1 MAPRKKYII
10 TKKSKKLTNKTSNKP
25 DNIIQEHNKLNQKH
39 HTIKHKYT
47 KYYPSIYDSDFSHK
61 IAKHGIF
68 KKYKLTVNQKR
79 LNDLYNAFETNT
91 ALPEDSKKHDTNIYI
106 LKPFQK
112 MLRNFMSPYT
122 PYRSIL
128 IYHEMGV
135 GKTCT
140 AITIAESLKNIV
152 KNSDSKIY
160 VIRPDELERQ
170 IFDVNVVHE
179 RKPLNQCTGDT
190 YLQNP
195 KFADL
200 IKNCMGGNDNS
211 CEQLKAKVNK
221 EIRNIYEF
229 AGSQLWARKVQSEID
244 LKTRNIVD
252 SKLIEEKTKTVIQNM
267 FNNSVIIVDEAHE
280 LRDSNEKEA
289 KIVPPILNKVLKY
302 SLNLR
307 IIFLSATPIYDKP
320 QNIVSLINYFLLN
333 DKRPLMK
340 ESELFDL
347 DGNLKPT
354 GREIL
359 ERNTVGYI
367 SYLRG
372 SNPYDFPIRISAR
385 YNIPNK
391 LVNLDNYPLK
401 DIKGKKLN
409 KNDKIKHLE
418 LVDCKLSGAQ
428 LEILNYHVRYD
439 KIPDLDEDDMDKL
452 SSVEPVFDTPLTDT
466 EEYESSSDESSSDE
480 SELEEAISTKKTTVS
495 RISKKSKQSKI
506 QKYNTQDEYR
516 EKTVA
521 YLFER
526 QISNIVYQTLD
537 ECSNNI
543 KLAVGDL
550 GLSQIVKKQHGKWTY
565 EFTDPKYA
573 TRFKLPEL
581 YNWGAKIAQA
591 VELAIQSTGP
601 VFIYTYFNSAGVI
614 PLAFALEMNGFR
626 RYKQHGTPLLETH
639 EKDKTYRGDYIIYT
653 GKQSL
658 STYAKEYIDKR
669 RKMIYETSVKVFIG
683 SSKASEGLNLFG
695 YREAHILDPWHNIN
709 LTEQSIGRVIRTGS
723 HLHLPPQ
730 ERNVTVYQY
739 AATLDDR
746 ESIDLKIYKISEGK
760 AIKAGVIE
768 KILKENALDCELNK
782 DVNIYDSIHYNR
794 LIPLKTSHNK
804 QIKVSLADTEYSRS
818 CFYMKNCSFSCN
830 RGSNSKHE
838 THQIYE
844 NSEYAMPIMKFNY
857 DKEVDEY
864 KNLIIQLLSKSFN
877 VKINNLRQY
886 LKKLIYGEQINQTH
900 DIKDS
905 KKYII
910 TKKTKKQGQKQ
921 SNEIIN
927 QLTPNKPIN
936 DDTEWDDED
945 AFTSAVEELINNEIS
960 IKDKFG
966 RDGKIILSGEYLR
979 FIPEGSLIPNISIQ
993 KQNMKTQLL
1002 KSEIDLKGF
1011 ITKINEEQKRLV
1023 DTEELNYDEIM
1034 HNTIE
1039 IIEKIFYGVYQKE
1052 YKFNVKIKFDE
1063 IIDIIFSK
1071 LVYTYK
1077 LTILK
1082 NILKKLVH
1090 GTKLTDNEYKFENI
1104 IKKHIVY
1111 IKDVFPDTK
1120 TENNIKKSIYG
1131 FIIQNENKLEL
1142 YILNANKEFEKNQ
1155 GNLRKVIEHHRKT
1168 MNKTPNNKL
1177 YGFLKYEKGRDIPLF
1192 KITDVITKGEKKSVI
1207 GFTCFTN
1214 KTHEIKKILNKLDD
1228 RVLKDKNVLDN
1239 KNMLCND
1246 IELIMKR
1253 NDANHV
1259 DGKKWYYTPEE
1270 YEIYFGSQA

>member
-1 MAPRKKYII
+1 LNNKIN
-10 TKKSKKLTNKTSNKP
+10 NKTN
-25 DNIIQEHNKLNQKH
+25 NLHQERQTL
-39 HTIKHKYT
+39 KHKYT
-47 KYYPSIYDSDFSHK
+47 KYYPSIYDPDFSHK

-79 LNDLYNAFETNT
+79 LNDLYNAFETNIPM
-91 ALPEDSKKHDTNIYI
+91 PEDSKKHDTNIYI

-160 VIRPDELERQ
+160 VIRPDEIERQ

-195 KFADL
+195 RFADL

-211 CEQLKAKVNK
+211 CEQLKTKVSK
-221 EIRNIYEF
+221 EIRNVYEF

-244 LKTRNIVD
+244 FKTRNVEDPKI
-252 SKLIEEKTKTVIQNM
+252 IEEKTKAVVQNM

-280 LRDSNEKEA
+280 LRDSNEKDV
-289 KIVPPILNKVLKY
+289 KIVPPILNKVLKHA
-302 SLNLR
+302 LNLR
-307 IIFLSATPIYDKP
+307 LIFLSATPIYDKP

-333 DKRPLMK
+333 DKRQLMK
-340 ESELFDL
+340 ESEVFDL
-347 DGNLKPT
+347 DGNLKPS
-354 GREIL
+354 GRGIL

-372 SNPYDFPIRISAR
+372 SNPYDFPIRISAK

-391 LVNLDNYPLK
+391 LVDLDNYPLK
-401 DIKGKKLN
+401 DINSRKLN

-418 LVDCKLSGAQ
+418 LVDCKIGGAQ
-428 LEILNYHVRYD
+428 LEILNYHVKYD
-439 KIPDLDEDDMDKL
+439 KIPDLNEDDMDKL
-452 SSVEPVFDTPLTDT
+452 SSIEPVFDTLLTDI
-466 EEYESSSDESSSDE
+466 EEYEDQDDQDDQDNQDNQDDITQKSKMS
-480 SELEEAISTKKTTVS
+480 K
-495 RISKKSKQSKI
+495 ISKISKISIIPKQKQS
-506 QKYNTQDEYR
+506 TRDEYR

-550 GLSQIVKKQHGKWTY
+550 GLSQIVKKQPGKWTY

-573 TRFKLPEL
+573 KRFKLPEL

-614 PLAFALEMNGFR
+614 PLAFALEMNGFK
-626 RYKQHGTPLLETH
+626 RYKQHGTPLLETQ
-639 EKDKTYRGDYIIYT
+639 EKDRTYRGDYIIYT

-658 STYAKEYIDKR
+658 SAYAKEYIDKR

-723 HLHLPPQ
+723 HIHLPPQ

-739 AATLDDR
+739 AATLGDR
-746 ESIDLKIYKISEGK
+746 ESIDLKIYKICEGK

-782 DVNIYDSIHYNR
+782 DVNIYDSVYYNR
-794 LIPLKTSHNK
+794 VIPLKTSHNK
-804 QIKVSLADTEYSRS
+804 QITVRLADTEYSRS

-830 RGSNSKHE
+830 RATDDKHHKHHKDHSE
-838 THQIYE
+838 FDE
-844 NSEYAMPIMKFNY
+844 NAMPIMKFNY

-864 KNLIIQLLSKSFN
+864 KNLIIQLLSTSFN
-877 VKINNLRQY
+877 IKINNLRQY
-886 LKKLIYGEQINQTH
+886 LKKLIYGEQITQ
-900 DIKDS
+900 DINVS
-905 KKYII
+905 KKLKI
-910 TKKTKKQGQKQ
+910 TKKTKKQDQIQ
-921 SNEIIN
+921 SQE
-927 QLTPNKPIN
+927 LPNKSVQEQVQDN
-936 DDTEWDDED
+936 TNWEDED
-945 AFTSAVEELINNEIS
+945 AFTSAIEEIINNDIP

-966 RDGKIILSGEYLR
+966 RDGKIILSGDYLR
-979 FIPEGSLIPNISIQ
+979 FIPKGSLEPNISIQ
-993 KQNMKTQLL
+993 KQNMKSPLL
-1002 KSEIDLKGF
+1002 KAEIDLKGF
-1011 ITKINEEQKRLV
+1011 ITKINEEQKRLIE
-1023 DTEELNYDEIM
+1023 TENLNYNEIL

-1052 YKFNVKIKFDE
+1052 YKFNVKLKLEE
-1063 IIDIIFSK
+1063 IIEIIFSK
-1071 LVYTYK
+1071 LVYAYK

-1082 NILKKLVH
+1082 NILEKMVH
-1090 GTKLTDNEYKFENI
+1090 GNKLNDNERKFENV

-1111 IKDVFPDTK
+1111 MKAVFPDTK
-1120 TENNIKKSIYG
+1120 QETDIKKNIYG

-1142 YILNANKEFEKNQ
+1142 YILNSNKEFEKNQ
-1155 GNLRKVIEHHRKT
+1155 GNLRKIIEHHRKT
-1168 MNKTPNNKL
+1168 MNKPPNKL
-1177 YGFLKYEKGRDIPLF
+1177 YGYLKYEKGRDYPIF
-1192 KITDVITKGEKKSVI
+1192 KITDITKGEKKSLI
-1207 GFTCFTN
+1207 GTTCIT
-1214 KTHEIKKILNKLDD
+1214 KTTHDIKKNINKLDEKI
-1228 RVLKDKNVLDN
+1228 LKDKNVLIN
-1239 KNMLCND
+1239 KNVLCND

-1253 NDANHV
+1253 NDAINL

-1270 YEIYFGSQA
+1270 YEIYFGSQS

>member
-10 TKKSKKLTNKTSNKP
+10 TKKSKKLTNKAGNKT
-25 DNIIQEHNKLNQKH
+25 DNINQENKQFH
-39 HTIKHKYT
+39 HTLKHKYT
-47 KYYPSIYDSDFSHK
+47 KYYPSIYDPDFSHK

-68 KKYKLTVNQKR
+68 KKYKLSVNQKR
-79 LNDLYNAFETNT
+79 LNDLYNAFDTNIPM
-91 ALPEDSKKHDTNIYI
+91 PEDSKKHDTNIYI

-170 IFDVNVVHE
+170 IFDINVVHE

-211 CEQLKAKVNK
+211 CEQLKLKVNK
-221 EIRNIYEF
+221 EIRNVYEF
-229 AGSQLWARKVQSEID
+229 AGSQLWARKVQSAID
-244 LKTRNIVD
+244 FKTRNIED
-252 SKLIEEKTKTVIQNM
+252 PKIIEEKTKAVVQNM

-289 KIVPPILNKVLKY
+289 KIVPPVLNKVLKY
-302 SLNLR
+302 ALNLR
-307 IIFLSATPIYDKP
+307 LIFLSATPIYDKP

-347 DGNLKPT
+347 DGNLKPD
-354 GREIL
+354 GRKIL
-359 ERNTVGYI
+359 EHNTIGYI

-391 LVNLDNYPLK
+391 LVDLDNYPLK
-401 DIKGKKLN
+401 DIRGKKLN

-418 LVDCKLSGAQ
+418 LVDCKMGGAQ
-428 LEILNYHVRYD
+428 LEILNYHVKYD
-439 KIPDLDEDDMDKL
+439 DIPDLDEDDMDKL
-452 SSVEPVFDTPLTDT
+452 SSSEPVFDTPLTDI
-466 EEYESSSDESSSDE
+466 EEYEEDNNYNE
-480 SELEEAISTKKTTVS
+480 SEISKLSIKKSAVS
-495 RISKKSKQSKI
+495 RKQRAS
-506 QKYNTQDEYR
+506 TQDEYR

-550 GLSQIVKKQHGKWTY
+550 GLSQIVKKQPSKWTY
-565 EFTDPKYA
+565 EFTDPKY
-573 TRFKLPEL
+573 TKRFKLPEL

-601 VFIYTYFNSAGVI
+601 IFIYTYFNSAGVI
-614 PLAFALEMNGFR
+614 PLAFALEMNGFK
-626 RYKQHGTPLLETH
+626 RYKQHGTPLLETA

-658 STYAKEYIDKR
+658 SAYAKEYIDKR
-669 RKMIYETSVKVFIG
+669 RKMIYETSVKVFVG

-709 LTEQSIGRVIRTGS
+709 LTEQSIGRIIRTGS
-723 HLHLPPQ
+723 HIHLPPQ

-739 AATLDDR
+739 AATLGDR
-746 ESIDLKIYKISEGK
+746 ESIDLKIYKICEGK

-782 DVNIYDSIHYNR
+782 DVNIYDSVYYNR
-794 LIPLKTSHNK
+794 LIPLNTSHNK

-818 CFYMKNCSFSCN
+818 CFYMKNCSFSCHHTTDGKYDKN
-830 RGSNSKHE
+830 KNV
-838 THQIYE
+838 E

-864 KNLIIQLLSKSFN
+864 KNLIIQLLSTSFN
-877 VKINNLRQY
+877 IKINNLRQY
-886 LKKLIYGEQINQTH
+886 LKKLIYGEKIIQDVNIP
-900 DIKDS
+900 
-905 KKYII
+905 KKLTII
-910 TKKTKKQGQKQ
+910 KKTKKQSHAKE
-921 SNEIIN
+921 EIA
-927 QLTPNKPIN
+927 KE
-936 DDTEWDDED
+936 DDVDWDDED
-945 AFTSAVEELINNEIS
+945 AFTSAIEELINNEIT

-966 RDGKIILSGEYLR
+966 RDGKIILSGDYLR
-979 FIPEGSLIPNISIQ
+979 FIPEGNLEPNMSIQ

-1011 ITKINEEQKRLV
+1011 ITKINEEQKRLI
-1023 DTEELNYDEIM
+1023 DTEELNYDEIL

-1052 YKFNVKIKFDE
+1052 YKFNVKIKLEE
-1063 IIDIIFSK
+1063 IIDIIFTK
-1071 LVYTYK
+1071 LIYAYK
-1077 LTILK
+1077 LIILK
-1082 NILKKLVH
+1082 NILEKIVH
-1090 GTKLTDNEYKFENI
+1090 GNKLNDNERKFENI

-1111 IKDVFPDTK
+1111 MKDIFPDTK
-1120 TENNIKKSIYG
+1120 PETDIKKNIYG
-1131 FIIQNENKLEL
+1131 FIIQNDNKL
-1142 YILNANKEFEKNQ
+1142 
-1155 GNLRKVIEHHRKT
+1155 
-1168 MNKTPNNKL
+1168 
-1177 YGFLKYEKGRDIPLF
+1177 
-1192 KITDVITKGEKKSVI
+1192 
-1207 GFTCFTN
+1207 
-1214 KTHEIKKILNKLDD
+1214 
-1228 RVLKDKNVLDN
+1228 
-1239 KNMLCND
+1239 
-1246 IELIMKR
+1246 
-1253 NDANHV
+1253 
-1259 DGKKWYYTPEE
+1259 
-1270 YEIYFGSQA
+1270 